1 MKFKVQLL
9 LGNGL
14 ILSLMMVISIIGYR
28 SVQSL
33 FNTAQWV
40 THTHQAIE
48 YGKSLIEAMINME
61 TGVRGFI
68 ITGHEEFLEPYQ
80 DGKKFFRE
88 TMTQAQK
95 HVSDNPS
102 QVKLLDEIAAIEQS
116 WREEVAEIV
125 INQRKIVGEIKDNPD
140 PQTLLVTKINNN
152 LMEVIY
158 AKLNQLHNDNP
169 IPTDKE
175 GEVLITAVTQ
185 DIIAQENGWQKF
197 LLAGNQSDNQ
207 KEFLE
212 LFDAGKKSIA
222 IQLKEIE
229 SHFASDTAKLAII
242 SELRKLLIQWEK
254 EVVTPTIQTQPEINK
269 PAVTLADIA
278 NFIKTGQGKKQ
289 MDNIRAL
296 VTQFIN
302 TEKKLLANRDKE
314 VTDTVNLATNG
325 VIWGTFIAFL
335 VGLTAVI
342 IINYRMIKQLGG
354 EPSLVTEMVQKI
366 SAGDFSMRFE
376 SCNTGLFG
384 SVQAM
389 LEQLRNVV
397 NKVIESA
404 EIVNTAT
411 QEISS
416 GNLNLSQRTEQQAAS
431 VQETS
436 SSMEEMTSSV
446 QQNAD
451 NAQTAAQLAKTAREQ
466 AQQGGQV
473 IANAIVA
480 MEAISHSSQQIGSI
494 VNVIDE
500 IAFQTNLLALNAAV
514 EAARAGDQG
523 RGFAVVAAEVRNLAQ
538 RSATSAKEI
547 NKLIQGTTDKIQEGS
562 QLVSQSGITLQDI
575 ITAVKKLSDIVLE
588 IASANQ
594 EQAASIQQ
602 INQSII
608 QFDEITQQ
616 NAALVEEI
624 STASDSMKDEANL
637 LKEHISFFRVT
648 SSIIPSTHSSQLP
661 PINVEKSQPKPKPTS
676 PQKIKPV
683 LSSQKKKN
691 HYQELP
697 PQQWDDF

>member
-1 MKFKVQLL
+1 MKFKTQLL

-14 ILSLMMVISIIGYR
+14 VLLLMMVIAIIGYR
-28 SVQSL
+28 SIQSL

-40 THTHQAIE
+40 THTHQAVE
-48 YGKSLIEAMINME
+48 YGKSLIEAMIDME

-80 DGKKFFRE
+80 DGQESFRE
-88 TMTQAQK
+88 IMTKVQK

-102 QVKLLDEIAAIEQS
+102 QLKRLDEIAVLEQS
-116 WREEVAEIV
+116 WRKEVAEIA
-125 INQRKIVGEIKDNPD
+125 ISQRKMVGQVKDNPD
-140 PQTLLVTKINNN
+140 SQTWLVAKINNN
-152 LMEVIY
+152 LMEVIHT
-158 AKLNQLHNDNP
+158 KLDQLRNDKTA
-169 IPTDKE
+169 ITDDK
-175 GEVLITAVTQ
+175 GELLIMAVIQ
-185 DIIAQENGWQKF
+185 DIDAQENLWQKF
-197 LLAGNQSDNQ
+197 LLAANQPDSQ
-207 KEFLE
+207 KEFKE

-222 IQLKEIE
+222 MRLKEIE
-229 SHFASDTAKLAII
+229 SHFAGDIAKLALI
-242 SELRKLLIQWEK
+242 SELQDLLTQWEN
-254 EVVTPTIQTQPEINK
+254 EVITPAIQTPPEINK
-269 PAVTLADIA
+269 HVITFEDIVDS
-278 NFIKTGQGKKQ
+278 IKAGQGKKQ

-296 VTQFIN
+296 VAQFIN
-302 TEKKLLANRDKE
+302 TEKELLVNRDEE
-314 VTDTVNLATNG
+314 VTYVVTLATHG
-325 VIWGTFIAFL
+325 VIWGTLIAFV
-335 VGLTAVI
+335 VGLTVVI
-342 IINYRMIKQLGG
+342 LINNRMIKQLGG
-354 EPSLVTEMVQKI
+354 EPSLVTEIVQKI
-366 SAGDFSMRFE
+366 SAGDFSMQFE
-376 SCNTGLFG
+376 SGNTGLFG
-384 SVQAM
+384 SIQAM
-389 LEQLRNVV
+389 LEKLRDVV

-404 EIVNTAT
+404 EIVNAAT

-416 GNLNLSQRTEQQAAS
+416 GNVNLSQRTEQQAAS
-431 VQETS
+431 VEETS

-473 IANAIVA
+473 IANAITA
-480 MEAISHSSQQIGSI
+480 MEAINHSSQQIGSI

-547 NKLIQGTTDKIQEGS
+547 SKLIQGTTDKIQEGS

-624 STASDSMKDEANL
+624 STASDSMKDEASL
-637 LKEHISFFRVT
+637 LKEHISFFRVSGST
-648 SSIIPSTHSSQLP
+648 TPTTHSSQLP
-661 PINVEKSQPKPKPTS
+661 PINVEKSQPKPTS
-676 PQKIKPV
+676 PKKVKPV
-683 LSSQKKKN
+683 LSSQERKN
-691 HYQELP
+691 RYQELHS
-697 PQQWDDF
+697 QEWDHF